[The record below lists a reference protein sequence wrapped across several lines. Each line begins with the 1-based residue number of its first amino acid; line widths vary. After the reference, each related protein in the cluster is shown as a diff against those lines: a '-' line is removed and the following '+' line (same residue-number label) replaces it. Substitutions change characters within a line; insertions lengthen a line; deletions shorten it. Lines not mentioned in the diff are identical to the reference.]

1 MVKRDEGGRFAKGS
15 SGNPAGKPRGA
26 RNRTTLAAQ
35 RLLEG
40 EAKRLTRKAI
50 ELALAG
56 DSTALRL
63 CLDRVIPPRR
73 SPVVQISIPA
83 LRSTRDAVE
92 ASARVVQ
99 AAADGEITLADAE
112 ALGRLLELNR
122 RLIETEELA
131 RRISDLEN
139 SASNEG
145 KGRKW

>member
-1 MVKRDEGGRFAKGS
+1 M
-15 SGNPAGKPRGA
+15 
-26 RNRTTLAAQ
+26 
-35 RLLEG
+35 
-40 EAKRLTRKAI
+40 
-50 ELALAG
+50 
-56 DSTALRL
+56 
-63 CLDRVIPPRR
+63 
-73 SPVVQISIPA
+73 VQISIPA

-131 RRISDLEN
+131 RRISALEN